1 MNSLSAGQG
10 LDRGES
16 LSSSTG
22 KFVLKLQDD
31 GNLVLQQGS
40 DVVWASGTDGQGIDR
55 LAVQDDGNVV
65 LYAGGDAKWSTGT
78 NGNSGVRFE
87 LQDDRNVVVYG
98 GDGQALWSSGTN
110 TADGDAPAAA
120 PAAPAEPAVA
130 PPPAAPAAPAQQTYT
145 VESGDTLW
153 AIAERYYGDGNQYMK
168 IAQANGIANPDL
180 INVGQV
186 LVIP

>member
-10 LDRGES
+10 LSRGES

-22 KFVLKLQDD
+22 KFVLVLQDD

-40 DVVWASGTDGQGIDR
+40 DVVWASGTDGLGVDR

-78 NGNSGVRFE
+78 NAASGVRFE

-98 GDGQALWSSGTN
+98 GDGSALWSSGTN
-110 TADGDAPAAA
+110 TDDGDAPAAA
-120 PAAPAEPAVA
+120 PAETAEPAVA
-130 PPPAAPAAPAQQTYT
+130 PAPAAPAQQTYT
-145 VESGDTLW
+145 VVGGDTLW
-153 AIAERYYGDGNQYMK
+153 AIAERYYGDGSQYMK
-168 IAQANGIANPDL
+168 IATANGIANPDL
-180 INVGQV
+180 ITVGQV

>member
-10 LDRGES
+10 LDRGDS

-22 KFVLKLQDD
+22 KFVLTLQDD
-31 GNLVLQQGS
+31 GNLVLKQGG
-40 DVVWASGTDGQGIDR
+40 DEVWASGTHGQGVDR
-55 LAVQDDGNVV
+55 LSVQDDGNVV

-78 NGNSGVRFE
+78 NGNSGVRLE

-98 GDGQALWSSGTN
+98 GDGQALWSTGTN
-110 TADGDAPAAA
+110 TEDGDAPAVQADVAPAPAPQAA
-120 PAAPAEPAVA
+120 P
-130 PPPAAPAAPAQQTYT
+130 APAAPAQQTYT
-145 VESGDTLW
+145 VQGGDTLW

-168 IAQANGIANPDL
+168 IATANGIANPDL
-180 INVGQV
+180 IHPGQQ